1 MNGIQLDGQM
11 SFYEDRL
18 READEF
24 RLARLAR
31 GQRTRRP
38 LLRELLVRIKR
49 GRTAVACVLPHA
61 QEPEY
66 CRIAA

>member
-1 MNGIQLDGQM
+1 VNGIQLDGQM

-18 READEF
+18 READAY

-31 GQRTRRP
+31 GQRVRRP
-38 LLRELLVRIKR
+38 LSGRLSLMFKR
-49 GRTAVACVLPHA
+49 GRATILCVLPHA

-66 CRIAA
+66 CRIPA

>member
-1 MNGIQLDGQM
+1 MHGIQLDGQM

-31 GQRTRRP
+31 RPRVRRP
-38 LLRELLVRIKR
+38 LLGSLSLMYKR
-49 GRTAVACVLPHA
+49 GRATVPCVLPHV

-66 CRIAA
+66 CRIPV